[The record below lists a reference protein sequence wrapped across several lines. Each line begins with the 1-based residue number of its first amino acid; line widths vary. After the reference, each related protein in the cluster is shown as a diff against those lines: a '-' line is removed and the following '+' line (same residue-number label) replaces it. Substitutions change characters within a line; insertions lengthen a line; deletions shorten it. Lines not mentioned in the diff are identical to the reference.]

1 MFDEYVVGL
10 KIYLN
15 IVFKKVDFVETTF
28 LPKILVNFRGL
39 IMSTYVIYG
48 INLCFYTLT
57 LNDLAKKQRLSLSFA
72 NVCCFQEIPRQNH
85 HQRIYRNIIKH

>member
-10 KIYLN
+10 KIYLK

-39 IMSTYVIYG
+39 ILSTYVIYS
-48 INLCFYTLT
+48 INLCFYTVT
-57 LNDLAKKQRLSLSFA
+57 F
-72 NVCCFQEIPRQNH
+72 E
-85 HQRIYRNIIKH
+85 